1 MAIDAIGSLS
11 SVKPIAAQTVKQV
24 GGTESNGKTFG
35 EIFSNALGDVNKLQL
50 DAGKASAD
58 LAAGKVQ
65 DVSDAVIAAEKASIS
80 LQLTMAVRNKV
91 IDAYQ
96 EIMRMQV

>member
-1 MAIDAIGSLS
+1 MRIE
-11 SVKPIAAQTVKQV
+11 PIKLMPVAAQKVDTAGVAELQD
-24 GGTESNGKTFG
+24 GKSFG
-35 EIFSNALGDVNKLQL
+35 QFLTDALSDVNKLQSNA
-50 DAGKASAD
+50 DKASLD

-65 DVSDAVIAAEKASIS
+65 DVSQAVIAAEKASIS
-80 LQLTMAVRNKV
+80 LQLTMQVRNKV